1 MNEDELLLILV
12 ERLTCL
18 PSCQNKMCDCLDIL
32 MDQNVRDCV
41 SQYLVQF
48 ESKKKYDQDSIILE
62 WYKYAISASIGNSYL
77 WFCLP
82 YMSTLD
88 ADIDCLRALQKHRL
102 CLLGMRSLMGIG
114 DTRYRSIKA
123 ASSLGVMPRHKGAGK
138 KSNVTIKNDDPRMI
152 HLRHHF
158 DYLHKLGEVRA
169 TRVIATVVDGERGL
183 ANREDTN
190 GNTYLPISMGYRN
203 CYYRYMESL
212 GYKVT
217 VGPNGTL
224 TVEGA
229 DGTEDPF
236 VAFSTYYTKWKT
248 DYPSLKVSR
257 PAEDIC
263 YYCYTFANKHRILS
277 NHTKENGNEEQ
288 LNDSDD
294 NDDIE
299 GLLQLLDN
307 THLDKLDSASSKVE
321 EAKEL
326 LILECSKH
334 IDMHRGFYIKVWRQ
348 LLCLMQKMVLSTR
361 N

>member
-1 MNEDELLLILV
+1 
-12 ERLTCL
+12 
-18 PSCQNKMCDCLDIL
+18 
-32 MDQNVRDCV
+32 
-41 SQYLVQF
+41 
-48 ESKKKYDQDSIILE
+48 
-62 WYKYAISASIGNSYL
+62 
-77 WFCLP
+77 
-82 YMSTLD
+82 
-88 ADIDCLRALQKHRL
+88 
-102 CLLGMRSLMGIG
+102 
-114 DTRYRSIKA
+114 
-123 ASSLGVMPRHKGAGK
+123 
-138 KSNVTIKNDDPRMI
+138 
-152 HLRHHF
+152 
-158 DYLHKLGEVRA
+158 
-169 TRVIATVVDGERGL
+169 
-183 ANREDTN
+183 
-190 GNTYLPISMGYRN
+190 MGYRN

-224 TVEGA
+224 TVECA
-229 DGTEDPF
+229 DRTGDPF

-321 EAKEL
+321 EQAKEL

-334 IDMHRGFYIKVWRQ
+334 IDMARAQRFLYQSLEAAAVSDAKNGVEYSKLRTTLTVDFGQNIQVPCYNSEQ
-348 LLCLMQKMVLSTR
+348 PGCTY
-361 N
+361 